1 MKDSNKAIGIFD
13 SGIGGLTVADHIQKI
28 MPNENLIYF
37 GDTEHLPYGEK
48 SEDAVRHYSE
58 GIASFLASKDCKAI
72 VIACNTASSL
82 GFDAVRRLLPEDII
96 VWNVIDSVVDELC
109 KAPDRTKIGVIGTRA
124 TIKSEIYSK
133 KLMQKNP
140 ALIVKEMATPLFAP
154 MIEEGFFNN
163 QISKTVIDSYLSQEI
178 LAGIDK
184 LILACTHYPLIESAI
199 DEYYQNKVHIINSA
213 ALVAEGLKLA
223 LSQRALLNKSN
234 AEVEHH
240 FYISDYTEAFEKS
253 ARTFFKG
260 EIHFTELKLWGE

>member
-1 MKDSNKAIGIFD
+1 MMDCKKAIGVFD

-48 SEDAVRHYSE
+48 SEDAVRHFSE
-58 GIASFLASKDCKAI
+58 GIASFLASKKCKAI

-82 GFDAVRRLLPEDII
+82 GFDAVKALLPDNII
-96 VWNVIDSVVDELC
+96 VWNVIDPVVDELC
-109 KAPDRTKIGVIGTRA
+109 KAEDNTKIGAIGTRA

-133 KLMQKNP
+133 KLKKKNP
-140 ALIVKEMATPLFAP
+140 NLIVREMATPLFAP

-163 QISKTVIDSYLSQEI
+163 QISKTVIDSYLSKDS
-178 LAGIDK
+178 LKNIDK

-199 DEYYQNKVHIINSA
+199 DSYYQGKVTIINSA
-213 ALVAEGLKLA
+213 ALVAEGLKKTLA
-223 LSQRALLNKSN
+223 EKNLLNKSK
-234 AEVEHH
+234 AEVKHH